1 MLRHLSRAKSVHRF
15 ANPPSDLTLSTTD
28 RIIASAL
35 LLNNRFLF
43 VARPSVLMTMLS
55 IVASLGL
62 PDLLNTGLHA
72 RMDGTLLPSLKS
84 MSSPSA
90 KAVTPTKVGTSLP
103 TPEPDTTDRS
113 VSHTAPTQT
122 HTVDA
127 NTWRLVG
134 RFRLVSSSMVSIFYS
149 KEFWGYSTNARHE

>member
-1 MLRHLSRAKSVHRF
+1 MLRHLGPAKSVLRF

-28 RIIASAL
+28 RTIASAL
-35 LLNNRFLF
+35 TLNSRFLF

-62 PDLLNTGLHA
+62 PDLLNTGLHV
-72 RMDGTLLPSLKS
+72 RMDGTPLPSLMS

-90 KAVTPTKVGTSLP
+90 KTVTRVTKVGTSLP

-113 VSHTAPTQT
+113 VSYTAPTQT
-122 HTVDA
+122 H
-127 NTWRLVG
+127 NRLKYLAISWKIQTG
-134 RFRLVSSSMVSIFYS
+134 LFQH
-149 KEFWGYSTNARHE
+149 G